1 MVAETVFDSATLEL
15 RVPVATPLGS
25 VSPAGCVSVFPL
37 PAAAS
42 TTVAPL
48 IGLPPASRTVTVM
61 VALALPAGR
70 VVGEAVRVDCD
81 ADTGA
86 ESTVTIAVCV
96 SGAPSIVAEIV
107 FVSAAVE
114 LRVPVA
120 TPLASVGPLGWVSVL
135 PLPVAASTT
144 VAPLIGFPLASCAV
158 TVIVEVPLATT
169 MDAGEPPTVDCAAET
184 DPAATVTP
192 ASWVIAV
199 PFAVAA
205 TVFGSATVALNA
217 PVGPVGCVRVFPAPV
232 AASTTVAPLI
242 GLPPASRAV
251 TVMVALALPA
261 VRAVGEAVRV
271 DCDADT
277 GAGSTVTVAVSVRG
291 APSIVAEMVFVSAP
305 VELRV
310 PVATPLASVGPLGW
324 VSVLSLPVTAKTTVA
339 PLIGFPL
346 ASCAVTV
353 IVEVPLSRA
362 MNVGAAASVDAEAD
376 TDPADT
382 VTIAVCVSA
391 VPSAVADRVFASAT
405 VELRIP
411 VAAPLALVVPLGWLR
426 VLPLPVAERITVT
439 PLIGFPP
446 ASFTVTV
453 IVELPLPAASDVGEA
468 LTVDWEA
475 EIAPAVTASVAVC
488 VTAVPLIVAETV
500 FTSATLELSVPA
512 ATPLASVVPLGW
524 VKVLP
529 LPVATS
535 TTVAP
540 LIGFPLASFAVTE
553 IVDVPA
559 PAGSEVG
566 EAVTVD
572 REVETGPGFTVTD
585 AVWVMAVPFALAET
599 VFASATVELSVP
611 VATPLELVGLD
622 GWVSVLPLPV
632 PDSTTVAPL
641 IGFPLASFTVTVIVE
656 LPFPAV
662 SEAGAAATVE
672 READTAAPEPGA
684 PWHAVEPESLKVLPA
699 IGTNF
704 QA

>member
-1 MVAETVFDSATLEL
+1 MLSPVVNTVPGMLSRTCAVASSFPYDSQRATSPAPTSTTVVPDAVTVTVAVWAIAVPLAVAETVFVPAT
-15 RVPVATPLGS
+15 
-25 VSPAGCVSVFPL
+25 
-37 PAAAS
+37 
-42 TTVAPL
+42 
-48 IGLPPASRTVTVM
+48 
-61 VALALPAGR
+61 
-70 VVGEAVRVDCD
+70 
-81 ADTGA
+81 
-86 ESTVTIAVCV
+86 
-96 SGAPSIVAEIV
+96 
-107 FVSAAVE
+107 VE
-114 LRVPVA
+114 LNVPVA

-158 TVIVEVPLATT
+158 TVIVEVPLSTT

-205 TVFGSATVALNA
+205 TVFGSATVELNA
-217 PVGPVGCVRVFPAPV
+217 PVVTPLASVGPAGCVRVLPLPV

-656 LPFPAV
+656 LPFPAG